1 MKEIYSFWLVD
12 PRWTIF
18 ASAWVYQDTIAI
30 AQRTRSPVH
39 CLLSIEEVTSSLV
52 VGRVKV

>member
-39 CLLSIEEVTSSLV
+39 CFLSIEEVTSSLV
-52 VGRVKV
+52 VGRVRV